1 MRMPGDD
8 SNTSRMRRQ
17 ADYVT
22 ALAEAVR
29 EKLEADDSFALTLF
43 SAVADYLVTD
53 CAIDELSRLGDELD
67 GYSLEGF
74 ISIEGENVK
83 RDLIEFYPDEEKLQ
97 KLVMELFCVPVEE

>member
-53 CAIDELSRLGDELD
+53 CAIDELSELSAD
-67 GYSLEGF
+67 LDAYTLKGF
-74 ISIEGENVK
+74 VSIEGENMK
-83 RDLIEFYPDEEKLQ
+83 KELIEFYPDEEQLQ